1 LSAHL
6 MHNHKILNIA
16 PSNIHLQNTLSQE
29 LGISKI
35 LAQLLV
41 NRGITHIEEA
51 DKFLKANLSHLLD
64 PHTFLD
70 MPRAVNLI
78 KKAAKNKERVM
89 IFGDYDVDGLTALTL
104 LKTTLSKIGLEP
116 MHYLPHRIKEGYG
129 LTKNILNIAK
139 QKKIKLLITADCGTS
154 NFEQIRELR
163 KNNIDVIITDH
174 HEAINNELPPA
185 SAIIN
190 PKIITSNYKYRD
202 LAGVGVAY
210 KLCQAVTGDMLFGD
224 LDLVSLGT
232 IADVVPLTG
241 ENRVI
246 VKEGLLGLSSTK
258 RLGLKALIENSGI
271 KDKKMTS
278 TFVSYIIGPRINASG
293 RMDTAEISLN
303 LLMSEKE
310 DEAKKLAQL
319 IETFNRQR
327 QKIENKILEEA
338 QDLIDREINF
348 KEHNVIV
355 IAKEDWHQGVLGI
368 VASKIADKFH
378 RPTII
383 ISKTGNLCKGSGR
396 SIKNFH
402 LFQALLECQEF
413 LETFGGHSHA
423 VGLIISS
430 DRIADFKNG
439 INRLAKEKLKLEDLL
454 PSLDIDMELSLS
466 DLDDEIISGLEALEP
481 FGTGNLEP
489 LFYTRNLRLK
499 GEPQILG
506 RETVKFWVTDGN
518 ITYQAIGF
526 GMASF
531 KDCLESAES
540 FDFVYTPR
548 IDSWQGEGS
557 ILLEAKDIFF
567 KGL

>member
-1 LSAHL
+1 LWAHL

-16 PSNIHLQNTLSQE
+16 QPNTHLQNSFSQE

-41 NRGITHIEEA
+41 NRGIYNTEEA
-51 DKFLKANLSHLLD
+51 EEFLKANLSHLLD
-64 PHTFLD
+64 PNSFLD
-70 MPRAVNLI
+70 MPRAVDLI
-78 KKAAKNKERVM
+78 KKSAKNKERVM
-89 IFGDYDVDGLTALTL
+89 VFGDYDVDGLTALTL

-139 QKKIKLLITADCGTS
+139 QKKIKLLITADCGMG
-154 NFEQIRELR
+154 NLEQIKELR
-163 KNNIDVIITDH
+163 RNNIEVIVTDH
-174 HEAINNELPPA
+174 HEPIGKELPPA
-185 SAIIN
+185 SVLIN
-190 PKIITSNYKYRD
+190 PKLKNSGYKYRD

-210 KLCQAVTGDMLFGD
+210 KLCQALTNDMLFED

-246 VKEGLLGLSSTK
+246 VKEGLLRLSSTK
-258 RLGLKALIENSGI
+258 RIGLKALIENSGI
-271 KDKKMTS
+271 KNKKITS
-278 TFVSYIIGPRINASG
+278 EFVSFILGPRINASG
-293 RMDTAEISLN
+293 RMDSAEISLN
-303 LLMSEKE
+303 LLMSQKE
-310 DEAKKLAQL
+310 EEAQKLAEL
-319 IETFNRQR
+319 IETYNRQR
-327 QKIENKILEEA
+327 QRIENKIMEEA
-338 QDLIDREINF
+338 QDLIDKEINF

-378 RPTII
+378 RPTIV
-383 ISKTGNLCKGSGR
+383 ISKTGDLCKGSGR

-466 DLDDEIISGLEALEP
+466 DLNDEIISGLEVLEP
-481 FGTGNLEP
+481 FGRGNPEP

-499 GEPQILG
+499 GEPLVLG
-506 RETVKFWVTDGN
+506 RDTIKFWVSDGN

-548 IDSWQGEGS
+548 IDNWQGEGS
-557 ILLEAKDIFF
+557 VILEAKDIFF